1 MAGRGLYIEIDARQR
16 VMAANQLVR
25 AKVTVDTSA
34 RVAYDGMARFHWVI
48 HWVILANIMYTV
60 LPMGGVAVPGRNRLR
75 FLVD

>member
-16 VMAANQLVR
+16 VMATNHLVR
-25 AKVTVDTSA
+25 AQVTVDTSA

-48 HWVILANIMYTV
+48 LANIICTV